1 MEQRQARGVVAVAV
15 AGTAEEA
22 VIGKEL
28 EKEEEKVP
36 ALEAGTAIAA
46 EARAETGTGQR
57 QEQGAE
63 AEAGTKTGAV
73 TGARTMDMR
82 KKLGVWLTGVTL
94 HAMGDAYE
102 GTIAAVEDREIF
114 DRFKR
119 EAAVETVIRFSDGK
133 LLVVNRRMQLALMD

>member
-1 MEQRQARGVVAVAV
+1 
-15 AGTAEEA
+15 
-22 VIGKEL
+22 
-28 EKEEEKVP
+28 
-36 ALEAGTAIAA
+36 
-46 EARAETGTGQR
+46 
-57 QEQGAE
+57 
-63 AEAGTKTGAV
+63 
-73 TGARTMDMR
+73 MDMR